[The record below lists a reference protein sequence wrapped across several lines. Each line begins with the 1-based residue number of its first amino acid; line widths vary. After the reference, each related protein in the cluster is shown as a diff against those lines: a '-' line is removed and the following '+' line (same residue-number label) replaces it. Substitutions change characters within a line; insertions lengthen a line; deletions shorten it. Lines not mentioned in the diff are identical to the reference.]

1 MHAFDPS
8 ADMALQRNAIPLRPI
23 AAGEVRASGAARSTL
38 SSVTLPGAGHTE
50 DNLVVWLPDNG
61 ILFGGCLVR
70 PLEWNSLGF
79 VGDASI
85 ESWADS
91 VRSIKSKFSG
101 IVTVVPG
108 HGGVGD
114 AELLDHTIRL
124 TDAVEFER
132 KR

>member
-1 MHAFDPS
+1 M
-8 ADMALQRNAIPLRPI
+8 LQPLL
-23 AAGEVRASGAARSTL
+23 GEQRAQVVSPRGRTPGL
-38 SSVTLPGAGHTE
+38 VVKIHPEVGCRGVTTK